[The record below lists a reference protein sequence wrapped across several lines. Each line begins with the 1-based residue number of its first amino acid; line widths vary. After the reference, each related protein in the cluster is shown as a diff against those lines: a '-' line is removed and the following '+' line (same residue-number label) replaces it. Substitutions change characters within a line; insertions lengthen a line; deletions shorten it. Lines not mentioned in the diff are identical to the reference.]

1 MQNRKITAAQ
11 ISASSQFS
19 SKYSPE
25 GARLFN
31 RPSGSQVGCWSAV
44 RNNLHQWI
52 QIDLR
57 TKTRVTQVATQGR
70 PSETYEQWVTR
81 YKLLFSDDGISY
93 EGFVAQGD
101 SVVKVT
107 LHLNLLALCALVT
120 PSSLKGKT
128 G

>member
-1 MQNRKITAAQ
+1 MAPLGIQNRQITAAQ

-19 SKYSPE
+19 SKHSPD

-31 RPSGSQVGCWSAV
+31 QPSGSQTGCWSAAK
-44 RNNLHQWI
+44 NNLHQWI

-70 PSETYEQWVTR
+70 PSNAYIQWVTR
-81 YKLLFSDDGISY
+81 YKLLFSDDGNLFQ
-93 EGFVAQGD
+93 GFVAQGD

-107 LHLNLLALCALVT
+107 
-120 PSSLKGKT
+120 
-128 G
+128 